1 MADVADNRTG
11 GMTRVMYGS
20 GDALVRL
27 GHKVDYVYGPA
38 LGKVWPVKLR
48 RFVIPARAASHA
60 IRLHCAGGNYDI
72 VEMHEPIAAAY
83 IALRRLYRNLPPCV
97 VLSFGIEARGH
108 RAKLEYRRTV
118 GLPVSLKQRFS
129 PWSVLA
135 QTAFSLRNADHIIC
149 FNSEDRE
156 YLLRNGRRPQNVTQT
171 RSGVD
176 LRILQAGSD
185 HLRTP
190 SSASLDMLFLGT
202 WIERKGISEVVSS
215 VAGLFERLP
224 TATLTIAGCGCTAE
238 AVLRHFPDDCRP
250 RVRVIPHIS
259 SDEELVA
266 IYQNH
271 QIFILP
277 SYFEG
282 QPLAMLEA
290 AAFGLAIVTTDT
302 CGMRD
307 FITDGENGLLVPV
320 GQPRALFRAL
330 VSLTSDPAL
339 ALKLGSSAQ
348 DKVQRYTWDS
358 VALEFESAFESTR
371 LHYGGSR
378 CRPPGRS

>member
-38 LGKVWPVKLR
+38 LGKVSPVKLR
-48 RFVIPARAASHA
+48 RFITPARAASHA
-60 IRLHCAGGNYDI
+60 IRLHRAGGNYDI
-72 VEMHEPIAAAY
+72 IEMHEPIAAAY
-83 IALRRLYRNLPPCV
+83 IALRRWYRNLPPCV

-118 GLPVSLKQRFS
+118 GLPVSLKQRLS

-135 QTAFSLRNADHIIC
+135 QTAFSLRNADHIVC

-156 YLLRNGRRPQNVTQT
+156 YLLRRGRQPQDITQT

-176 LRILQAGSD
+176 LRILRAGSD
-185 HLRTP
+185 HLRTV
-190 SSASLDMLFLGT
+190 SASFGMLFLGT

-215 VAGLFERLP
+215 VAGVFGRFP
-224 TATLTIAGCGCTAE
+224 TATLTVAGCGCPAE
-238 AVLRHFPDDCRP
+238 EVLRDFPDDCRP
-250 RVRVIPHIS
+250 RIRVIPHLS
-259 SDEELVA
+259 SDEDLVA
-266 IYQNH
+266 VYQSH
-271 QIFILP
+271 QVFVLP

-307 FITDGENGLLVPV
+307 FITHGENGLLVPV
-320 GQPRALFRAL
+320 GQSLALFRELANL
-330 VSLTSDPAL
+330 ASDPAF
-339 ALKLGSSAQ
+339 ALKLGSCAQ
-348 DKVQRYTWDS
+348 ANVQRYTWDS
-358 VALEFESAFESTR
+358 VALDFESAFESTR
-371 LHYGGSR
+371 RHRGATR
-378 CRPPGRS
+378 CQPLGRS